1 MTALANVGSKL
12 EAMQTRLEKN
22 ETATESMAEDLKSAV
37 ESLRAAEAA
46 AAIAALPPTLA
57 TPAPAAPEVTPVAAP
72 VPSPAPSVPEVHAP
86 AAEVAPPVATNIHPS
101 RPSRLHPWR
110 NSGHTRPRPPRRH
123 PRTHPRVRLPP
134 ARINPRSVGAL
145 RQRPATAP
153 PPGAP
158 AADAAVPGCAA
169 QRTASAGRPT
179 RPPPP
184 PPHPPPPPPPS
195 YPPAPPPG
203 GYGGYPPQQGY
214 PTPPPQMQTH
224 NNNVGAPNG
233 GGRAAREP
241 EREGQRGTVHRRFRE
256 YGVHTGSGSRGD
268 SGPERQRADGGHQ
281 RGAGQAHERQAMTH
295 QTLLIAAK

>member
-184 PPHPPPPPPPS
+184 PPQPAAAAAAVLPATATAGRVRWVPAAARVPHPAAS
-195 YPPAPPPG
+195 KC
-203 GYGGYPPQQGY
+203 
-214 PTPPPQMQTH
+214 
-224 NNNVGAPNG
+224 NNN
-233 GGRAAREP
+233 
-241 EREGQRGTVHRRFRE
+241 T
-256 YGVHTGSGSRGD
+256 T
-268 SGPERQRADGGHQ
+268 
-281 RGAGQAHERQAMTH
+281 T
-295 QTLLIAAK
+295 T